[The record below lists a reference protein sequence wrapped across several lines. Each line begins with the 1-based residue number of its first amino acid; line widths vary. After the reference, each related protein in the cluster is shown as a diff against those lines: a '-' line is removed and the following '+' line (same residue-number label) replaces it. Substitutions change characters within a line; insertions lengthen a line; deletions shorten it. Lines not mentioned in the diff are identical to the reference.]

1 MLYEALWV
9 QLYSQVLKT
18 FISVI
23 ELWHSF
29 EVHLLLD
36 VAPKCNCVTH
46 QKIIIY
52 KGGGIKITERN
63 EKSKS
68 ISNRS
73 TVKLNFSQVK
83 ILTMV
88 TNLPTQYVC
97 NSLLNTYGLLLPDCL
112 HTCTYLID
120 NCLCGYNLAM

>member
-36 VAPKCNCVTH
+36 VAPKCNCVIH

-52 KGGGIKITERN
+52 KGGGIQWSRGIL
-63 EKSKS
+63 
-68 ISNRS
+68 SNRS

-83 ILTMV
+83 IFTVVPSLHT
-88 TNLPTQYVC
+88 LYVC

-112 HTCTYLID
+112 HTCTYLIE
-120 NCLCGYNLAM
+120 NCLCEYNLAT